1 MERLREGLA
10 AQKIPVDGHAPIG
23 VTMSFGVARLEP
35 AHAVEQAIA
44 HADEAMY
51 EAKRMG
57 RNCTRVWAD
66 GSPAR

>member
-10 AQKIPVDGHAPIG
+10 AQKIPVDGHAPID
-23 VTMSFGVARLEP
+23 VTMSFGVTRLEP
-35 AHAVEQAIA
+35 AHAVGQAIA

-57 RNCTRVWAD
+57 RNCSRVWAGD
-66 GSPAR
+66 SPAL